1 MRSVTTM
8 WILLALMVAGALV
21 VMTVRHQHRIVFDQ
35 FYQAREQHDRYQMD
49 WGRLLLEKETWTTT
63 SRIGNIKTD
72 ATERLGMSQ
81 PDPEEIV
88 LIALNKPS
96 D

>member
-1 MRSVTTM
+1 M
-8 WILLALMVAGALV
+8 WILLVLMVAGALV

-63 SRIGNIKTD
+63 NRIGNIKMD